1 LVAIKHGWPFK
12 SAHFSK
18 ELTGRPIVIGIG
30 NFRYTGGFRF
40 DSTDLKEYR
49 GDYPREFELAPGDI
63 LLVMT
68 CQTAGGEILGLPAR
82 VPSDGCTYLH
92 NQRMGK
98 VVFKR
103 RDLLDSGF
111 LYWLFLWRDFNQE
124 LVASASGTKI
134 LHTAPTRIEA
144 FQFGLPPLDEQR
156 AMSSLLGG
164 FVDKIDLN
172 RRMNRTLD
180 ALVHLLFRSWFVDFD
195 PGVAKMDG
203 RKPPSVPPDL
213 AAAFSGAFVETE
225 LGPIPREW
233 SLGAVADLAR
243 YVNGKNF
250 TRGAGGSGRMVVRI
264 AELNSGP
271 GASTIYSDVSA
282 AHENMVRAGDL
293 LFSWSGSLGVYRW
306 FGDEALVNQH
316 IFKVICEGF
325 PQWFVH
331 QHLLDALPFF
341 QGVAADKAT
350 TMGHI
355 KRDHLRRVP
364 VPLPS
369 RDVLEAAGRVIE
381 PLYQRILRNE
391 RESLTLVS
399 MRDALLPKL
408 MSGEIRLRQ
417 IHTLAE
423 QAV

>member
-1 LVAIKHGWPFK
+1 VA
-12 SAHFSK
+12 
-18 ELTGRPIVIGIG
+18 
-30 NFRYTGGFRF
+30 
-40 DSTDLKEYR
+40 
-49 GDYPREFELAPGDI
+49 
-63 LLVMT
+63 
-68 CQTAGGEILGLPAR
+68 
-82 VPSDGCTYLH
+82 
-92 NQRMGK
+92 
-98 VVFKR
+98 
-103 RDLLDSGF
+103 
-111 LYWLFLWRDFNQE
+111 
-124 LVASASGTKI
+124 
-134 LHTAPTRIEA
+134 
-144 FQFGLPPLDEQR
+144 
-156 AMSSLLGG
+156 
-164 FVDKIDLN
+164 
-172 RRMNRTLD
+172 
-180 ALVHLLFRSWFVDFD
+180 
-195 PGVAKMDG
+195 
-203 RKPPSVPPDL
+203 PDL

-233 SLGAVADLAR
+233 SLGSVAVLAR

-250 TRGAGGSGRMVVRI
+250 TRGASGSGRMVVRI

-271 GASTIYSDVSA
+271 GASTIYSDVLA
-282 AHENMVRAGDL
+282 PQENIVRPGDL

-316 IFKVICEGF
+316 IFKVICERF

-391 RESLTLVS
+391 RESLTLAS

-417 IHTLAE
+417 IHTLVE
-423 QAV
+423 HAV